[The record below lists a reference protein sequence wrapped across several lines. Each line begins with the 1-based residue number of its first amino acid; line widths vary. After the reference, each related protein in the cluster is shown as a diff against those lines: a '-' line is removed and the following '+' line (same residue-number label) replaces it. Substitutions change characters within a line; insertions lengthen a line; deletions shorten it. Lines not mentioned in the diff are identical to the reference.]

1 MTLRRAAGACGLLLM
16 AWGAWLLVRQPEP
29 WRIAL
34 WLAGAVAV
42 HDGLVAPLVFAV
54 GSLAAAAGLRLRGV
68 PRAALIV
75 AGSLTAIAL
84 PPLLRPGA
92 AANPTALPLD
102 YLRNWLL
109 TMAAI
114 AVLTLLYLGA
124 RAVRRRAG
132 RSAPQVDEVPPRRLP

>member
-1 MTLRRAAGACGLLLM
+1 MRSRYVLGALGLALM
-16 AWGAWLLVRQPEP
+16 AWGGLLLVRQPEP

-34 WLAGAVAV
+34 WLAGAVVV
-42 HDGLVAPLVFAV
+42 HDGIVAPLVCAIAA
-54 GSLAAAAGLRLRGV
+54 LTAAAGLRLRGV

-84 PPLLRPGA
+84 PPLLRPGG
-92 AANPTALPLD
+92 AANATVLPLD

-114 AVLTLLYLGA
+114 AVLTLLYTGT
-124 RAVRRRAG
+124 RAALRRA
-132 RSAPQVDEVPPRRLP
+132 ARRH